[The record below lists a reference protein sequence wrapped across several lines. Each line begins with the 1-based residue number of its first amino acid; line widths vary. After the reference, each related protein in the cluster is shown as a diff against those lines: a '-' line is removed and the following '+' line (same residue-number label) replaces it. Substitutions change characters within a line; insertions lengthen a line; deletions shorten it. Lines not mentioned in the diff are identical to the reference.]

1 MNWLKMASGRA
12 ARPMDE
18 AADPAGGNGGGAA
31 NAPEAK
37 PADAAKD
44 SGSLL
49 GGGDSGETPSAG
61 DGAPADAQKADAA
74 TDAAKPAGAAEKPV
88 RNLLDDE
95 PEEGGE
101 KPGGAEGAPDAEAV
115 RTWTAGIKATDL
127 GDGVKWDDPLLD
139 AMAPELMKMSGG
151 DPKKAEGV
159 VKAFTDY
166 QRGVAKKMAES
177 AAEIDRQNV
186 TACEAEFGQDLKKV
200 VRLAREGGR
209 IAFGDLWDVVR
220 QERRVCNHPAF
231 IRQMARIAQ
240 RFATDTGHVAP
251 KEGAGDG
258 EVGDVL
264 HRMYKDVRP

>member
-1 MNWLKMASGRA
+1 MNWLKMASGMA

-18 AADPAGGNGGGAA
+18 AAGPTGENGGGGQPA
-31 NAPEAK
+31 NAPETANATAPEAAAGDAAK
-37 PADAAKD
+37 DGGSLLGGEDAAKDAPAADAAKD
-44 SGSLL
+44 
-49 GGGDSGETPSAG
+49 AG
-61 DGAPADAQKADAA
+61 KPAD
-74 TDAAKPAGAAEKPV
+74 AAEKPV

-95 PEEGGE
+95 PEGGGE
-101 KPGGAEGAPDAEAV
+101 KSADAGAAPDAESVKA
-115 RTWTAGIKATDL
+115 WTAGIKATDL

-166 QRGVAKKMAES
+166 RRAVAKRMAEG
-177 AAEIDRQNV
+177 AAEIDRQNIS
-186 TACEAEFGQDLKKV
+186 ACEAEFGQDLKKV
-200 VRLAREGGR
+200 VKLAREGGR

>member
-1 MNWLKMASGRA
+1 MNWLKMASGMA

-18 AADPAGGNGGGAA
+18 AAAPTGENGGGGQPA
-31 NAPEAK
+31 NAPEAANAPAPETAGDAAK
-37 PADAAKD
+37 DGGSLLGGEDAAKDAPAAADAAKD
-44 SGSLL
+44 
-49 GGGDSGETPSAG
+49 
-61 DGAPADAQKADAA
+61 
-74 TDAAKPAGAAEKPV
+74 AAKDADAAEKPV

-95 PEEGGE
+95 PEGGE
-101 KPGGAEGAPDAEAV
+101 AAAADAAEKPDAEAV
-115 RTWTAGIKATDL
+115 KTWTAGIKATDL

-166 QRGVAKKMAES
+166 QRAVAKRMAEG
-177 AAEIDRQNV
+177 AAEIDRQNIS
-186 TACEAEFGQDLKKV
+186 ACEAEFGQDLKKV
-200 VRLAREGGR
+200 VKLAREGGR

>member
-1 MNWLKMASGRA
+1 MNWLKMASGMA

-18 AADPAGGNGGGAA
+18 AAAPTGENGSGAA
-31 NAPEAK
+31 NAPENA
-37 PADAAKD
+37 PAPEAGDAAKD
-44 SGSLL
+44 GGSLL
-49 GGGDSGETPSAG
+49 GGE
-61 DGAPADAQKADAA
+61 
-74 TDAAKPAGAAEKPV
+74 DAAKDAPAAADAPKSDDAKDAAKSAETAEKPA

-101 KPGGAEGAPDAEAV
+101 KSADAGAASDAEAV
-115 RTWTAGIKATDL
+115 KTWTAGIKATDL

-166 QRGVAKKMAES
+166 QRAVAKKMAEG
-177 AAEIDRQNV
+177 AAEIDRQNIS
-186 TACEAEFGQDLKKV
+186 ACEAEFGQDLKKV
-200 VRLAREGGR
+200 VKLAREGGR

>member
-1 MNWLKMASGRA
+1 MNWLKMASGMA

-18 AADPAGGNGGGAA
+18 AAAPTGENGSGAA
-31 NAPEAK
+31 NAPAPAPEAG
-37 PADAAKD
+37 DAAKD
-44 SGSLL
+44 GGSLL
-49 GGGDSGETPSAG
+49 GGEDAVKPAETA
-61 DGAPADAQKADAA
+61 AADAA
-74 TDAAKPAGAAEKPV
+74 KGNAAKDAAKPAETAEKPV

-95 PEEGGE
+95 PEGGGE
-101 KPGGAEGAPDAEAV
+101 KSADAGAAPDAEAV
-115 RTWTAGIKATDL
+115 KTWTAGIKATDL

-166 QRGVAKKMAES
+166 QRAVAKKMAEG
-177 AAEIDRQNV
+177 AAEIDRQNIS
-186 TACEAEFGQDLKKV
+186 ACEAEFGQDLKKV
-200 VRLAREGGR
+200 VKLAREGGR